1 MSNNDVKE
9 DKEKEEKNNEI
20 KIKESD
26 APYYSDEE
34 RNIYKIST
42 TPLISEISII
52 KVKNICPPNRCY
64 LTAEYSKNNNS
75 IICIGG
81 SDDKCNQDN
90 KITEYDISKN
100 IWNFWECDNQSEI
113 DFELSGHSSN
123 LVFLDNKEKIFI
135 FGGYDNWKKEF
146 TSQSYLIDIKM
157 RNFEKINYYISFD
170 NNNEYPLPRTYHT
183 SNYDKKNNLIYI
195 YGGTDM
201 NITHCKGENFQ
212 VLWKF
217 NLERKI
223 WIKIKLEINALQIKN
238 DGPPRGHTSILL
250 DNKLY
255 IFGGVTLF
263 KKFQNSMYIIYL
275 QDKKLEKIDYNND
288 SFKKGCIPE
297 PMAFHSAVL
306 LNSEMIFINGG
317 LDKQYNALNSC
328 YIYYINEMKFDKI
341 EISLIPNLFSHKIVM
356 NHNKSKLYIIG
367 GMDAFK
373 YVGDENLSYKI
384 EKAQDFIFNK
394 KKVEYFP
401 MKNILEI
408 KLNEENAAEDK
419 PEGALIKEDK
429 IKNNDRNSNKRIKWK
444 KLFI

>member
-81 SDDKCNQDN
+81 SDDKCNQYN

-341 EISLIPNLFSHKIVM
+341 EISLIPNLFAHKIVM

-408 KLNEENAAEDK
+408 KLNEENASEDK

>member
-81 SDDKCNQDN
+81 SDDKCNQYN

-100 IWNFWECDNQSEI
+100 I
-113 DFELSGHSSN
+113 
-123 LVFLDNKEKIFI
+123 FLDNKEKIFI